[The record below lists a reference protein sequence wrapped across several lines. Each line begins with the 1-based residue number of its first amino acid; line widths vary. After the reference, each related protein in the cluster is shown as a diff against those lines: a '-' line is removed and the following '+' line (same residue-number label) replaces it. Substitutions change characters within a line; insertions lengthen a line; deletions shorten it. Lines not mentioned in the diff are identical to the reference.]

1 MEATMA
7 AGGLPRLDAARRRP
21 AEQRSGGDAEEV
33 GRCRHR
39 VPLPST
45 GFWLWKTE
53 TTSDSPQLIAQP
65 GLDPLTYTPGKG
77 SIGCSLESLQETIVL
92 ADQPG
97 VRGAAH
103 TNRPR
108 DDSPERSGEGLRRL
122 RPAGSSA
129 ARGIGPLV
137 AHRHSGAS
145 LPRKHRHRIVTFS
158 PISPSDAELAVA
170 GIP

>member
-1 MEATMA
+1 MKT
-7 AGGLPRLDAARRRP
+7 L
-21 AEQRSGGDAEEV
+21 RS
-33 GRCRHR
+33 RRHR
-39 VPLPST
+39 ALCAALKSARKAACLSQDELASLVST
-45 GFWLWKTE
+45 LQLEMVGLKARITE
-53 TTSDSPQLIAQP
+53 SEVRN
-65 GLDPLTYTPGKG
+65 
-77 SIGCSLESLQETIVL
+77 ESLQETIVL
-92 ADQPG
+92 ADQAG

-103 TNRPR
+103 TDRPR

-129 ARGIGPLV
+129 ARGVGPLV